1 VFLAV
6 QTPEQAIQLM
16 EYVHN
21 QLTSKRAKSIH
32 DALKPTGKCRKT
44 IDRFRYIYYLSVLDK
59 DKLDEVVSCTP
70 FYILC

>member
-1 VFLAV
+1 MFYPLFLAV

-16 EYVHN
+16 EYVHK
-21 QLTSKRAKSIH
+21 QLASKRAKSIH

-59 DKLDEVVSCTP
+59 NKLVEVN
-70 FYILC
+70 F